1 MPNGNTFCG
10 ETRNTLK
17 KINVT
22 GNIVSDK
29 VKVPQ
34 ENNSQL
40 LGKECAHSTGRLPPL
55 SLHRNIVVIGL
66 ILTRQK

>member
-22 GNIVSDK
+22 RKIASDK
-29 VKVPQ
+29 VKVP
-34 ENNSQL
+34 
-40 LGKECAHSTGRLPPL
+40 
-55 SLHRNIVVIGL
+55 
-66 ILTRQK
+66 TRKGMCTQYC